1 MSPFPDPFRFP
12 RPVVVRLYLR
22 IADLWKLTDAQAAV
36 LAGTDTYN
44 LDDWR
49 SGDFID
55 ITTDMHRRM
64 AYLIGISGALATLF
78 GDTPQADG
86 WIKRPNQAALFEGA
100 SALDFMLGG
109 DVERIVKVH
118 SYLYAEMWGNV
129 GG

>member
-1 MSPFPDPFRFP
+1 
-12 RPVVVRLYLR
+12 
-22 IADLWKLTDAQAAV
+22 
-36 LAGTDTYN
+36 
-44 LDDWR
+44 
-49 SGDFID
+49 
-55 ITTDMHRRM
+55 MHRRM
-64 AYLIGISGALATLF
+64 AHLLGIYGALATLL

-86 WIKRPNQAALFEGA
+86 WIKRPNQAALFKGA